1 MPRSFLYVPKVCTS
15 VPGAVLVYMED
26 ERAVLPAE
34 YSARSFASRVALDN
48 ASSHKTPRRA
58 VHVREYKIC
67 VLGAVYIL
75 HLVLCRRGSVAPW

>member
-1 MPRSFLYVPKVCTS
+1 
-15 VPGAVLVYMED
+15 MED

-67 VLGAVYIL
+67 VLGAIYIL
-75 HLVLCRRGSVAPW
+75 HLVLCHRGSVAPW